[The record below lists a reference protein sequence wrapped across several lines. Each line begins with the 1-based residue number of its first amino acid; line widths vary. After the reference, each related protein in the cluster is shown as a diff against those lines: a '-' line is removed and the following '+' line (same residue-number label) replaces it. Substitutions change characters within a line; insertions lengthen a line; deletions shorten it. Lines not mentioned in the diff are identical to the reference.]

1 MYLKSI
7 ELQGFK
13 SFPDKTVVHLSSG
26 ISAIVGPNGSG
37 KSNIVDAIRW
47 VLGEQS
53 AKTLRGSKMEDV
65 IFGGTKK
72 RTAQGFCEISL
83 TLDNTER
90 ALDLDFSEITVT
102 RRYYRSGESEF
113 FLNRRAVRLKDVHEL
128 FMDTGLGRDGYSII
142 GQGRIDEILSVR
154 SADRREIFEEA
165 AGISKYR
172 YRKEESERKLASTE
186 ENLVRIRDIV
196 AELAAQVEPLREQA
210 EKAKSFLLL
219 RDELRMLEV
228 SVWLGTLERL
238 KDDLARVSVDYGNAE
253 RLLSAHRREQEELY
267 ARVEALTAEMHERE
281 REIERVR
288 EEIRAIEARE
298 AEAAGS
304 IAVARANLQNNE
316 ENISLRERELLEHG
330 ERIDGLLAQREARR
344 ARLAELDR
352 TIAESAA
359 QSEQLLAQ
367 ARAAAEA
374 SGSLSTRIDGLRSQ
388 LFAKEQEK
396 NAAHSAHAA
405 LAASEQELNARGG
418 ALASETEET
427 RARLAAEEQAAGEI
441 DRSIAEHEEKRDSA
455 QNMLRG
461 FELRGE
467 KREKKVSEL
476 ALGLDVTERE
486 YAAKSDRLSLLRA
499 LEREYEGF
507 SGSVRRVMQA
517 AEKGALRGLH
527 GPVSRLIAVDDR
539 YSVAIEI
546 ALGASM
552 QNIVVDS
559 ENAAKAAIG
568 YLKSN
573 DAGRATFLPLTA
585 VRLRRGDR
593 RELAHEPGFQGW
605 GDELARAEARYG
617 DLLGSLLGNTAVVD
631 HIDSAIALAKKTG
644 YAFRIVTLDGQLIQ
658 SSGAMTGGSLNK
670 NVGILSRAN
679 ELKRLEGELTEL
691 EARRNTQTH
700 ALAEAKRELE
710 AAQYEAGVARGEL
723 RAAQDALLASGAQ
736 KQQHEALVRALRERQ
751 AELRRE
757 SDALAGRKEALAAQ
771 LAENERDAQKIEQ
784 EMEALRGQITAQAQG
799 MEQKESERGTLADR
813 LAALRETLASVRSER
828 ESLSATLAQGD
839 ELIASLSGD
848 RAAKE
853 AAAAALTQKSCEL
866 RAQIERLDEDRA
878 ELAATAAEKRV
889 LLGAMTEEKLR
900 IEGARQKC
908 DTQSKNKGGELLNL
922 ERERSRLENK
932 KTQLGMEEQQL
943 IDRLWE
949 SYELTRATAAEVRI
963 ELESVPAAN
972 RRIGELRGAMKKLGT
987 VNLAAIEE
995 YAKVSERYE
1004 FLSTQQKDLEKAKE
1018 SLLRVIRDL
1027 TGSMETL
1034 FAEQFALINES
1045 FASTF
1050 IDIFG
1055 GGKASLRLEDE
1066 SDILNC
1072 GIEIR
1077 VELPGKA
1084 QRAISLLSGGEKAFV
1099 AIALYFAII
1108 KVRPTPFV
1116 VLDEI
1121 EAALDDVNVSRY
1133 IAYIRGLCAQ
1143 TQFILITHRRGTME
1157 GSDILYGV
1165 TMQEE
1170 GVSKLL
1176 ALNLSEVEE
1185 KIKLKPN

>member
-13 SFPDKTVVHLSSG
+13 SFPDKTVVQLSRG

-72 RTAQGFCEISL
+72 RSPQGFCEISL
-83 TLDNTER
+83 TLDNAER
-90 ALDLDFSEITVT
+90 ELDLEFAEITVT

-172 YRKEESERKLASTE
+172 YRKEESERKLAATE

-196 AELAAQVEPLREQA
+196 GELASQVEPLREQA

-228 SVWLGTLERL
+228 SVWLGSLERL
-238 KDDLARVSVDYGNAE
+238 KEDLARVTVDYDNAE
-253 RLLSAHRREQEELY
+253 RLLSAHRREQDALY
-267 ARVEALTAEMHERE
+267 ARVEALTEEIHARE
-281 REIERVR
+281 RESERVR
-288 EEIRAIEARE
+288 EEIRAMEARE
-298 AEAAGS
+298 AELAGNL
-304 IAVARANLQNNE
+304 AVGRANLQNNE
-316 ENISLRERELLEHG
+316 ENIHARERELAEHG
-330 ERIDGLLAQREARR
+330 ERIESLLAQRETRC
-344 ARLAELDR
+344 ARLVRLEAEL
-352 TIAESAA
+352 AETEGQTA
-359 QSEQLLAQ
+359 LLLEQ
-367 ARAAAEA
+367 ARKAAAE
-374 SGSLSTRIDGLRSQ
+374 SGDLAQQIDGLRSQ
-388 LFAKEQEK
+388 LFEKDQEK
-396 NAAHSAHAA
+396 SNTHAA
-405 LAASEQELNARGG
+405 RSGLAASRTELDTREA
-418 ALASETEET
+418 ALCKEAEET
-427 RARLAAEEQAAGEI
+427 RARLAAEGEAAQEI
-441 DRSIAEHEEKRDSA
+441 LRAIAESEEKRDSA

-467 KREKKVSEL
+467 KREKKAAEL
-476 ALGLDVTERE
+476 ALALEATERE
-486 YAAKSDRLSLLRA
+486 LAGKTDRLGLLRA

-527 GPVSRLIAVDDR
+527 GPVSRLITVEDR
-539 YSVAIEI
+539 YSVAVEI
-546 ALGASM
+546 ALGAAM
-552 QNIVVDS
+552 QNIVVDHES
-559 ENAAKAAIG
+559 AAKSAIG
-568 YLKSN
+568 YLKAN

-585 VRLRRGDR
+585 VRARRGER
-593 RELAHEPGFQGW
+593 RDLSREPGFQGW
-605 GDELARAEARYG
+605 GDELTHADAQYET
-617 DLLGSLLGNTAVVD
+617 LLGSLLGNTAVVD
-631 HIDSAIALAKKTG
+631 HIDSAIGLAKRTG

-670 NVGILSRAN
+670 NIGILSRAN
-679 ELKRLEGELTEL
+679 EMKRLEGELSEL
-691 EARRNTQTH
+691 KERKEAQAH
-700 ALAEAKRELE
+700 ALAQAKRELE
-710 AAQYEAGVARGEL
+710 AAQYEASVARGEL
-723 RAAQDALLASGAQ
+723 RAAQDALLAGNAQ
-736 KQQHEALVRALRERQ
+736 KQQHEALVHALEDRQ
-751 AELRRE
+751 AELVRE
-757 SDALAGRKEALAAQ
+757 KDALTCRKEALASQ
-771 LAENERDAQKIEQ
+771 TEELDRAEAVLETEAA
-784 EMEALRGQITAQAQG
+784 ALRERLAALSQG
-799 MEQKESERGTLADR
+799 VEQKESERGSLSEQLAT
-813 LAALRETLASVRSER
+813 LRETLASLRSER
-828 ESLSATLAQGD
+828 EAMHGTLAQGE

-848 RAAKE
+848 REAKE
-853 AAAAALTQKSCEL
+853 AAAAALAQKSVEL
-866 RAQIERLDEDRA
+866 RAYLAQQEALRSA
-878 ELAATAAEKRV
+878 CAAATDEKRA
-889 LLGAMTEEKLR
+889 LLASVNEEKLR
-900 IEGARQKC
+900 VEGTRQKC
-908 DTQSKNKGGELLNL
+908 DVQSKQKGAELLNL

-932 KTQLGMEEQQL
+932 KTQLGMEEQQM

-949 SYELTRATAAEVRI
+949 SYELTRATAAEVRV
-963 ELESVPAAN
+963 ELESIPAAN
-972 RRIGELRGAMKKLGT
+972 RRIGELRGAIKKLGA
-987 VNLAAIEE
+987 VNVAAIEE
-995 YAKVSERYE
+995 YEKISERYE

-1018 SLLRVIRDL
+1018 SLLKIIRDL
-1027 TGSMETL
+1027 TGSMESL

-1045 FASTF
+1045 FAATF
-1050 IDIFG
+1050 VDIFG

-1066 SDILNC
+1066 GDILNC

-1133 IAYIRGLCAQ
+1133 IAYIRGLCAK